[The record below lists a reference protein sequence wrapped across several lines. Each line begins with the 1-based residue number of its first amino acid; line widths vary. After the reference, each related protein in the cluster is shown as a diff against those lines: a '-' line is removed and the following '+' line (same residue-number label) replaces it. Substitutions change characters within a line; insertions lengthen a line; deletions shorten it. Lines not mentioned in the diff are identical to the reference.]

1 MTRIAYV
8 INSVEGGGAAL
19 PAPRVISLLKRE
31 GYEVVV
37 LALTRRNGRALPAF
51 AEAGIEVRVRDG
63 GERDHLAALGWL
75 RAQLRDL
82 KPGLVW
88 SSLSRATLL
97 CQLGA
102 GRVPLV
108 SWQHAAFLRP
118 ANRWLMRAFRRRT
131 VLWVADS
138 EQVAKLTAARLRVSR
153 DRVMVWPLVAADPE
167 AKQAAPWRSGEAVR
181 IGSLGR
187 LHPVKGYDV
196 LVEALARVGGRYEAS
211 IAGEGAE
218 RDALA
223 AKARAAGVALALPGF
238 VEPAAYLASLHL
250 YVQPSRSEGLC
261 VAAHEAMAAGL
272 PVVASAVGELS
283 SSIAE
288 GTGLLVPPGDAA
300 ALAEAIGRLVTA
312 PERLAAMS
320 AAARKR
326 VIERFGPERF
336 EAAGKAVVER
346 LRAIIA

>member
-1 MTRIAYV
+1 VTRIVYV

-19 PAPRVISLLKRE
+19 PAPRVISLLQRE
-31 GYEVVV
+31 RFEVVV
-37 LALTRRNGRALPAF
+37 LALTRRDGRALPAF
-51 AEAGIEVRVRDG
+51 AEAGIEVRVRTG
-63 GERDHLAALGWL
+63 GERDHVAALGWL
-75 RAQLRDL
+75 RGQLREISPD
-82 KPGLVW
+82 LVW
-88 SSLSRATLL
+88 SSLSRATVL

-118 ANRWLMRAFRRRT
+118 ANRWLMRALRWRT
-131 VLWVADS
+131 AMWVADS
-138 EQVAKLTAARLRVSR
+138 EQVAALTAARLRVPR
-153 DRVMVWPLVAADPE
+153 DRVIVWPLFAADPE
-167 AKQAAPWRSGEAVR
+167 LKQAAPWQPGEAVR

-211 IAGEGAE
+211 IAGEGSE

-223 AKARAAGVALALPGF
+223 AKARAAGVTLSLPGF
-238 VEPAAYLASLHL
+238 VGPAAYLASLHL

-272 PVVASAVGELS
+272 PVVASAVGELP
-283 SSIAE
+283 SSIVE

-300 ALAEAIGRLVTA
+300 ALAEAIGRLVAA
-312 PERLAAMS
+312 PEHLAAMGE
-320 AAARKR
+320 AARKR

-336 EAAGKAVVER
+336 EAAGLAVVKR
-346 LRAIIA
+346 LRMLIG